1 MHCGSQ
7 VLSTDEEDDLLAQV
21 LAWEGQ
27 REEDH
32 SRSRDASAPAPPSKR
47 HRASTYQRA
56 SGDMSALSG
65 GGGTYSEVSTGTP
78 AAPRH
83 PAAPAAPRSNN
94 ALMREKQ
101 NLTKKLQKEKRA
113 ADRAS

>member
-1 MHCGSQ
+1 MPCGSQ
-7 VLSTDEEDDLLAQV
+7 VLSTDEEGDLLAQV
-21 LAWEGQ
+21 MAWEGH

-32 SRSRDASAPAPPSKR
+32 SRSRDANALAPPSKR

-65 GGGTYSEVSTGTP
+65 GGGTYSEVST